1 MQFVEELFARGHPN
15 VLGTHRMTFE
25 ITRDAE
31 LSRRGN
37 CVIAVNATKGPRE
50 MSIDF
55 KKASMRQGSRITMN
69 LEVSGLFETIRG
81 EGSPDLNFT
90 HQTEMVGRKSSYP
103 SDRTIMIRADKAA
116 CDLDRRLIDALKSPN
131 ARLTVHIIA
140 EV

>member
-1 MQFVEELFARGHPN
+1 
-15 VLGTHRMTFE
+15 MTFE
-25 ITRDAE
+25 ITRDGE

-50 MSIDF
+50 MSLDF
-55 KKASMRQGSRITMN
+55 KRACMRQGSRITMN
-69 LEVSGLFETIRG
+69 LEVAGLVEAIRG
-81 EGSPDLNFT
+81 EGSPELNFT

-116 CDLDRRLIDALKSPN
+116 SDIDRRLIDALKSLN
-131 ARLTVHIIA
+131 AKLTVHILA

>member
-1 MQFVEELFARGHPN
+1 
-15 VLGTHRMTFE
+15 MTFE
-25 ITRDAE
+25 ITRNLE

-50 MSIDF
+50 MSSEF
-55 KKASMRQGSRITMN
+55 KKACMREGSRISVE
-69 LEVSGLFETIRG
+69 LEVSGLLEIIRG
-81 EGSPDLNFT
+81 EGGPELSFT
-90 HQTEMVGRKSSYP
+90 HPSEMVGRKSTYP

-116 CDLDRRLIDALKSPN
+116 CDLDRRLIEALKSPK